1 MANNTSILHLKK
13 LRLGGGQFPRIQTVG
28 FGKKGGPGTVGRSW
42 NTPYLGVEA
51 GKLLG
56 ERTSGYSEMSFRIS
70 LGAVWRWGQNRSK
83 AEGEGTVER
92 TSRESESS
100 TQAPATSTN
109 KVWCWR
115 ISTQRMGTETGA
127 SWKDQKKR

>member
-13 LRLGGGQFPRIQTVG
+13 LRLGGGQLPRIQTVG

-70 LGAVWRWGQNRSK
+70 GSSLEMGSEQIKGGRRRNS
-83 AEGEGTVER
+83 GENIQG
-92 TSRESESS
+92 
-100 TQAPATSTN
+100 
-109 KVWCWR
+109 
-115 ISTQRMGTETGA
+115 I
-127 SWKDQKKR
+127 